1 MAGEYEHIRGKGNR
15 FSSTNQPTNRGRKPK
30 LYTLAKKAYKI
41 SFEEWQDTALYL
53 LECSEAEVKEIAE
66 KPETPIWVV
75 SICKAILSDTR
86 KGSMASLNDVLDRL
100 FGKARISAEV
110 KASGGMTIVVRNDE
124 EKKKLEDIGK
134 LGI

>member
-15 FSSTNQPTNRGRKPK
+15 FSSTNQPANRGRKPK

-53 LECSEAEVKEIAE
+53 LESTKEEVKEIAA
-66 KPETPIWVV
+66 KPDTPIWVV
-75 SICKAILSDTR
+75 TICNAILSDTK
-86 KGSMASLNDVLDRL
+86 KGMMFSLNDVLDRL

-110 KASGGMTIVVRNDE
+110 KATGGTTIVVRNEE
-124 EKKKLEDIGK
+124 EKKKIEDIGN
-134 LGI
+134 LGV